1 MVPRRV
7 WRGAFGASMMLEV
20 DTCALDGA
28 FVSAGLG
35 ERVRRPGFET
45 SMMLVVVILVKF
57 LDRRGG
63 ILMLGDILLAR

>member
-1 MVPRRV
+1 MPRRV
-7 WRGAFGASMMLEV
+7 RRGAFGASMMLEV

-28 FVSAGLG
+28 LVSADLG

-57 LDRRGG
+57 LD
-63 ILMLGDILLAR
+63 